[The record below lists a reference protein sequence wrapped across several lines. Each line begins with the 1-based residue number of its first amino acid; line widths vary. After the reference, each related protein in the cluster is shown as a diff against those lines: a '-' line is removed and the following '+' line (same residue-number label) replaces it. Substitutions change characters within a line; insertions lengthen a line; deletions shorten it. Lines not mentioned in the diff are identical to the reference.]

1 MKKNIVKYLI
11 ISLVTVLLFSGIAKA
26 ALLSDNTLKSLND
39 NTTLVQEGAG
49 YDANTTVGSVVAMV
63 IKAFLALLGVI
74 FVILLIVAGFN
85 WMTAAGDEEKINKAK
100 DTIKAAVIGLI
111 IIAASYSITYFIFEN
126 LPGSGGGG
134 L

>member
-11 ISLVTVLLFSGIAKA
+11 ISLVTVFLFSGVAKA

-126 LPGSGGGG
+126 LPGGGGGG